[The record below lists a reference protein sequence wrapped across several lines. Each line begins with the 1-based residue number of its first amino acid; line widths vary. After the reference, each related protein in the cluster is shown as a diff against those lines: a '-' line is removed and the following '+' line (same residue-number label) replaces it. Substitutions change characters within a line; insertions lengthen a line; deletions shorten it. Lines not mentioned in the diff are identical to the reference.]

1 MNLAPFRDA
10 IYNAAVDLHAAERE
24 LKRLAALPPL
34 RRRGIN
40 HCRGAIAVERWRI
53 RQGAARLAV
62 EFDRAIAAQQ
72 QRPH

>member
-1 MNLAPFRDA
+1 MNLAHLRDM
-10 IYNAAVDLHAAERE
+10 IHRSAVDLRAAERE

-53 RQGAARLAV
+53 RQGAARLAI
-62 EFDRAIAAQQ
+62 EFDRATAAQQ
-72 QRPH
+72 RLPN

>member
-1 MNLAPFRDA
+1 VNLAPFRDA
-10 IYNAAVDLHAAERE
+10 IYTAAVDLHAAERE

-40 HCRGAIAVERWRI
+40 HFRGAIAVERWRV
-53 RQGAARLAV
+53 RQGAARLAI

-72 QRPH
+72 RLPN